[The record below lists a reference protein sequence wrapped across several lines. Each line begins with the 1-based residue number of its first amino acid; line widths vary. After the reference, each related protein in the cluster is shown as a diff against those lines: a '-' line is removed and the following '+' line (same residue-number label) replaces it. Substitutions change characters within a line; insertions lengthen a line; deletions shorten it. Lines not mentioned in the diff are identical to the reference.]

1 MATYW
6 ENSCSFGLR
15 YVSWYKYLIVSLVFS
30 HLGFWSGNLFLIAP
44 FSDLCL
50 LVPFN
55 NLPFRGINPQPY
67 IPGLNTSQQRL
78 EGNRYQGFLGY
89 QTQYG
94 QNKEFMANRLT
105 NSIKSAVLDILNFQ

>member
-44 FSDLCL
+44 FPDLCL
-50 LVPFN
+50 LVP
-55 NLPFRGINPQPY
+55 LHIM
-67 IPGLNTSQQRL
+67 LS
-78 EGNRYQGFLGY
+78 LGS
-89 QTQYG
+89 
-94 QNKEFMANRLT
+94 MAT
-105 NSIKSAVLDILNFQ
+105 DCVMSETVIMMFLDIAK

>member
-44 FSDLCL
+44 FPDLCL
-50 LVPFN
+50 LVPFS
-55 NLPFRGINPQPY
+55 LIIHEVSQLDYEFRKYSYELCKMYVG
-67 IPGLNTSQQRL
+67 
-78 EGNRYQGFLGY
+78 E
-89 QTQYG
+89 
-94 QNKEFMANRLT
+94 
-105 NSIKSAVLDILNFQ
+105 

>member
-1 MATYW
+1 MNMM
-6 ENSCSFGLR
+6 NSAPR
-15 YVSWYKYLIVSLVFS
+15 YIQQQQHQRIQNRVNQSGRTVNNSLPFQ
-30 HLGFWSGNLFLIAP
+30 GNGNYN
-44 FSDLCL
+44 
-50 LVPFN
+50 FN

-78 EGNRYQGFLGY
+78 EGNRYQGFQGY

-105 NSIKSAVLDILNFQ
+105 NSIKSAVLDMLNFQ

>member
-44 FSDLCL
+44 FPDLCL
-50 LVPFN
+50 LVPFFEDMQSMIYCFHDMFTYDKTFD
-55 NLPFRGINPQPY
+55 P
-67 IPGLNTSQQRL
+67 
-78 EGNRYQGFLGY
+78 EVFLGHCDLISWFSDFALY
-89 QTQYG
+89 LDTQLV
-94 QNKEFMANRLT
+94 FFLTSFRL
-105 NSIKSAVLDILNFQ
+105 